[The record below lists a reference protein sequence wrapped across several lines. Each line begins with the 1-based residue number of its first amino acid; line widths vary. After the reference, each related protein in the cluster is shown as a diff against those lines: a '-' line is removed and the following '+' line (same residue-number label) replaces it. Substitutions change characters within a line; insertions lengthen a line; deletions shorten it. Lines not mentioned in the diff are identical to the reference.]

1 MSGQAE
7 IASVAIVTGA
17 GRGIGRAV
25 AARFARTGYRTLMTD
40 IAAPELEA
48 AAHDLAVEGFEVA
61 IHVEDLTDPA
71 APKRI
76 VDAAR
81 NRWGR
86 IDALVNNAAFHGS
99 RQSVLNTPMA
109 EWEQIFR
116 VNVFAAAA
124 LSREVAL
131 VMAGQG
137 GGAIVNIGSVQ
148 FDLPALSYAAYVSSK
163 GAVTA
168 MTRALAAEL
177 GNLNIRVNGVAPG
190 VIASEAY
197 RDNLKRLA
205 GTDMPPLASLLGRA
219 GTPDEVA
226 NAVLFL
232 AGPDASFITGTMLAV
247 DGGRAHSRRHD
258 PFQAEFEHDLS
269 QEDQDG

>member
-1 MSGQAE
+1 MSGAVDSP
-7 IASVAIVTGA
+7 AVAIVTGA

-25 AARFARTGYRTLMTD
+25 AARFARHGYRTLLTD
-40 IAAPELEA
+40 IDARELEVA
-48 AAHDLAVEGFEVA
+48 ARALADEGLDIATHAE
-61 IHVEDLTDPA
+61 ELSDPA

-81 NRWGR
+81 NRWGQ

-109 EWEQIFR
+109 EWEQVFR

-124 LSREVAL
+124 LSREAAMP
-131 VMAGQG
+131 MARQG

-163 GAVTA
+163 GAVVA

-197 RDNLKRLA
+197 RDSLERLA
-205 GTDMPPLASLLGRA
+205 GSDAPPLASLLGRA
-219 GTPDEVA
+219 GTPEEVA

-232 AGPDASFITGTMLAV
+232 AGKDASFITGAMLAV
-247 DGGRAHSRRHD
+247 DGGRAHSRRQD

>member
-1 MSGQAE
+1 MSGLAE
-7 IASVAIVTGA
+7 IAPVAIVTGA

-25 AARFARTGYRTLMTD
+25 AARFARAGYRTLMTD

-48 AAHDLAVEGFEVA
+48 AAHDLAVEGFDVA
-61 IHVEDLTDPA
+61 IDAEDLTDPA

-86 IDALVNNAAFHGS
+86 IDALINNAAFHGS

-109 EWEQIFR
+109 EWEQVFR

-124 LSREVAL
+124 LSREVAMI
-131 VMAGQG
+131 MARQG

-163 GAVTA
+163 GALTG

-177 GNLNIRVNGVAPG
+177 GNLNIRVNGVTPG

-205 GTDMPPLASLLGRA
+205 GTDNPPLASLLGRA
-219 GTPDEVA
+219 GTAEEVA
-226 NAVLFL
+226 GAVLFL

-247 DGGRAHSRRHD
+247 DGGRAHSRRSD